1 MQQHPIREPHAFTA
15 VLALALVT
23 LVRDAEW
30 SEISLQVVRRE
41 IYLCTLGLHSVHMPQ
56 QCRSAFLS
64 NSFQASTLLGVYPLL
79 DSIFEM

>member
-15 VLALALVT
+15 VLALALGT

-30 SEISLQVVRRE
+30 SEISPQVVRRE
-41 IYLCTLGLHSVHMPQ
+41 AYLSTLGLHNVRTPPHCSSV
-56 QCRSAFLS
+56 FLS

-79 DSIFEM
+79 DSRFEM